1 MRSTFNILFYINR
14 NKQKKDGKCPI
25 MGRITVDGKST
36 QFSVQETIDPD
47 LWSVGKNCTIGKD
60 KEAKTINQKLEH
72 YQSEL
77 KQHYNRLV
85 EEDAYVTAENLKN
98 ALLGNGVHETMLL
111 KEFQA
116 HNDEYAKSVGVTKS
130 KGSYL
135 GYVHAYKS
143 LEKFVTQKY
152 GIEDIAFKELQYSF
166 IEDFEF
172 FLSTNLNFAPNTVLN
187 VILKLKRLIHRAIN
201 KEIIRKNPFAD
212 YRCKQGESNRKWLSK
227 AELDVLMQTPMEDKK
242 VELVRVLF
250 LFSCFCGLSFADLY
264 HLKWEN
270 ISTDKHGTMWIRI
283 KRKKTGTESIVP
295 ILDIPERIIEK
306 YSNPKSDEKV
316 FAVPSYA
323 LTRYYLEKIQAKTQ
337 LKTLNFHTAR
347 HSMISY
353 QLLISRLCTVRFS
366 IGTEFRNQLG
376 S

>member
-212 YRCKQGESNRKWLSK
+212 C
-227 AELDVLMQTPMEDKK
+227 
-242 VELVRVLF
+242 
-250 LFSCFCGLSFADLY
+250 
-264 HLKWEN
+264 
-270 ISTDKHGTMWIRI
+270 
-283 KRKKTGTESIVP
+283 
-295 ILDIPERIIEK
+295 
-306 YSNPKSDEKV
+306 
-316 FAVPSYA
+316 
-323 LTRYYLEKIQAKTQ
+323 RYFYL
-337 LKTLNFHTAR
+337 
-347 HSMISY
+347 
-353 QLLISRLCTVRFS
+353 
-366 IGTEFRNQLG
+366 
-376 S
+376 